1 MTSSST
7 LALVTTSWDDGHPLD
22 LRVAEMLARC
32 GMTGTFFVPV
42 CDPKRARLSDA
53 DLRDLSSCGFEI
65 GSHGMLHRNL
75 LKAPRTELQ
84 WEITDSKF
92 ELEQAIRRKVSMFC
106 YPIGRHDSYVLEQVR
121 QAGYEG
127 ARTTR
132 MLSTEADFDPMYV
145 PTSIQ
150 AYRHSSS
157 EYLKNLLRNGG
168 VKDMLRYCTSLYQ
181 CDSWVEL
188 GRRLFD
194 RVLSQGG
201 TWHLYGHSWEIEKYG
216 LWDELAEILAYV
228 CNRPGVQYVRT
239 VDTLRAAAPAYA
251 TQIA

>member
-1 MTSSST
+1 MQDPAN

-22 LRVAEMLARC
+22 LRVAEMLAKC

-75 LKAPRTELQ
+75 LKTPRTELQ
-84 WEITDSKF
+84 WEITDSKS
-92 ELEQAIRRKVSMFC
+92 ELEQVTGRKVSMFC
-106 YPIGRHDSYVLEQVR
+106 YPIGRHDPYILGEVR
-121 QAGYEG
+121 RAGYEG

-132 MLSTEADFDPMYV
+132 MLSIQTDFDPMYV

-150 AYRHSSS
+150 AYRHNSSA
-157 EYLKNLLRNGG
+157 YLKNLLRGG
-168 VKDMLRYCTSLYQ
+168 NVKDLLRYCTSLYQ
-181 CDSWVEL
+181 CSSWVDL

-194 RVLSQGG
+194 RVLNEGG
-201 TWHLYGHSWEIEKYG
+201 VWHLYGHSWEIEKYG
-216 LWDELAEILAYV
+216 LWEQLAEILSYV
-228 CNRPGVQYVRT
+228 SNRPSIQYVRT
-239 VDTLRAAAPAYA
+239 VDTLHAALAAYA
-251 TQIA
+251 TQVA